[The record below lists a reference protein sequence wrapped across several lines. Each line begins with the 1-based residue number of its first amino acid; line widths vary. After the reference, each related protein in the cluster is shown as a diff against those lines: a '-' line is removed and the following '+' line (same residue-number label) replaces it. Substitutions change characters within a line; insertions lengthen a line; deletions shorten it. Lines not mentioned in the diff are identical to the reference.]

1 VPNERLAAESVIVC
15 RWAQGRCFR
24 HRRSLWGLGCQS
36 TGTGREVGNQLNRN
50 HRIDGGKDMTTMV
63 KVTRRLALAATVG
76 LGLMA
81 AAGTAVAQEV
91 KVAAIYT
98 LPVEQQWISRIHK
111 ALNAAANRGDIE
123 YVFSENV
130 ANTDYER
137 VMREYAEQGM
147 QLIVGEVFGLERAAR
162 KAAADYP
169 STAFLMGSSFGPVAP
184 NFSVFDNWIH
194 EPSYLTGMVAGA
206 MTESDTIGMVGGY
219 AIPEVNR
226 LMNAFM
232 DGAREINPDVGFLVN
247 FIDSWYDPP
256 KAKESA
262 FAMMDAGADIMY
274 AERFGVSDAAVE
286 RGVKAIGN
294 VIDTAGDYPG
304 TILASALWHM
314 EATIDRAIANV
325 ASGNFEAA
333 DYGQY
338 SFMSYGG
345 GSMVLDE
352 DLVPADVVTKVRERE
367 AEILGGLFRV
377 NVNDDRPTSDN

>member
-1 VPNERLAAESVIVC
+1 MSRISLTKRALLAAMV
-15 RWAQGRCFR
+15 AG
-24 HRRSLWGLGCQS
+24 S
-36 TGTGREVGNQLNRN
+36 TL
-50 HRIDGGKDMTTMV
+50 
-63 KVTRRLALAATVG
+63 LAAGV
-76 LGLMA
+76 A
-81 AAGTAVAQEV
+81 AAEKV

-98 LPVEQQWISRIHK
+98 LPVEQQWISRIHL
-111 ALNAAANRGDIE
+111 ALNTAAERGDIE

-137 VMREYAEQGM
+137 VMREYAEQGQ

-162 KAAADYP
+162 KVATDYP
-169 STAFLMGSSFGPVAP
+169 ETAFLMGSSFGPVAP

-194 EPSYLTGMVAGA
+194 EPSYLSGMVAGA
-206 MTESDTIGMVGGY
+206 ATESNLIGMVGGY

-226 LMNAFM
+226 LMHAFM
-232 DGAREINPDVGFLVN
+232 DGAREVNPDVKFMVN

-262 FAMMDAGADIMY
+262 FAMMDAGADVMY

-294 VIDTAGDYPG
+294 VIDTSGDYPG
-304 TILASALWHM
+304 TIMASALWHM
-314 EATIDRAIANV
+314 EATIDKAVANV
-325 ASGNFEAA
+325 AGGTFEAA

-338 SFMSYGG
+338 SFMAYGG
-345 GSMVLDE
+345 GSLVMDE
-352 DLVPADVVTKVRERE
+352 SLVAAETAAAVKERE

-377 NVNDDRPTSDN
+377 NVNDDRPVSDN

>member
-1 VPNERLAAESVIVC
+1 MAKN
-15 RWAQGRCFR
+15 
-24 HRRSLWGLGCQS
+24 
-36 TGTGREVGNQLNRN
+36 N
-50 HRIDGGKDMTTMV
+50 M
-63 KVTRRLALAATVG
+63 TRRLFLAAV
-76 LGLMA
+76 A
-81 AAGTAVAQEV
+81 AASTIYSVGVAAAETV

-111 ALNAAANRGDIE
+111 ALNAAAERGDIE

-137 VMREYAEQGM
+137 VMREYAEQGS

-162 KAAADYP
+162 KVAKDYP
-169 STAFLMGSSFGPVAP
+169 DTAFLMGSSFGPVGP

-206 MTESDTIGMVGGY
+206 ATESNVIGMVGGY

-232 DGAREINPDVGFLVN
+232 DGAREVNPDVKFLVT

-262 FAMMDAGADIMY
+262 IAMMDAGADIMY

-286 RGVKAIGN
+286 RGVKAVGN
-294 VIDTAGDYPG
+294 VIDTSGDYPG
-304 TILASALWHM
+304 TIMASALWHM
-314 EATIDRAIANV
+314 EPTIDKAIANV
-325 ASGNFEAA
+325 ASGSFEAA

-338 SFMSYGG
+338 SFMGYGG

-352 DLVPADVVTKVRERE
+352 ELVPSDVVE
-367 AEILGGLFRV
+367 AVNARQDEIMDGLFRV
-377 NVNDDRPTSDN
+377 NVNDDRPVSDN